1 MKPET
6 KGKVMFGLGGLICGL
21 IITIIVGFKLG
32 GWTTAGT
39 TQKMIDEAVLKS
51 QASICV
57 AQFMAQPNSEEK
69 LKEFI
74 AIEYHDRDEFIVK
87 GGWHKMPGQQEGDP
101 SVAVECTER
110 LQALHFQKKN

>member
-32 GWTTAGT
+32 GWTAAGT
-39 TQKMIDEAVLKS
+39 TQKMIDKAVLRS
-51 QASICV
+51 QAEICI
-57 AQFMAQPNSEEK
+57 AQFMEQPNSEDK

-74 AIEYHDRDEFIVK
+74 AIEYWDRDEFIVK
-87 GGWHKMPGQQEGDP
+87 GAWHKMPGQQEASP
-101 SVAVECTER
+101 SVALECAEG
-110 LQALHFQKKN
+110 LQALYHQKKS